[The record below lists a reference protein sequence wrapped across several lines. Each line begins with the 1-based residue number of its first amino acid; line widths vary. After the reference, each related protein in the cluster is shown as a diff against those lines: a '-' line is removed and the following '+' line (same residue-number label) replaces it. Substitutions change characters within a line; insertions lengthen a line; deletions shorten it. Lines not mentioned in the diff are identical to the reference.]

1 MTAVVAGGDGAG
13 SCVVIAAIFFVF
25 EIRDQEVY

>member
-1 MTAVVAGGDGAG
+1 MTAIVGGGAG